1 MKVILFVIVLFWS
14 VISCSIESLDG
25 FLVTAYDERFKV
37 ISPEKFK
44 TPMDVVIENKTLV
57 RLVGKLVINNNTNT
71 NYFSIEPDKY
81 QKAVINLKKNDRI
94 HFYPLSPA
102 FQEVE
107 LIVGNKTYEIP
118 PKR

>member
-1 MKVILFVIVLFWS
+1 MRIILTLAVLVWS
-14 VISCSIESLDG
+14 TISHSIESLDG
-25 FLVTAYDERFKV
+25 FLVTALDERFKV

-44 TPMDVVIENKTLV
+44 TTMDVVIENKTLV
-57 RLVGKLVINNNTNT
+57 RLVGKLVINNTINS
-71 NYFSIEPDKY
+71 NYFSIEPEKY
-81 QKAVINLKKNDRI
+81 QKVVINIKKNDRI